1 VAVSGWESPNEPTSG
16 EVVDVR
22 AVPWSPNRAAGQGR
36 SGPARRRLCGDEGAA
51 LIEAA
56 FVTPV
61 FFLLIFGVL
70 EFGGA
75 FRTYLTLS
83 NVTTTAS
90 RTAAVAGN
98 DVDADAQVL
107 TSIKKESA
115 AIQVSSIQRVVVYHA
130 AGPTSAVPAGCAGG
144 TATAGTG
151 SPSYTGACNVYTS
164 ADITTPANASTCA
177 VTSPARFWCPSV
189 RKVAA
194 SGTNGPPDYVGIYVS
209 VKHSYLTGLFGKS
222 LSLTS
227 TTVAKLEP
235 STLN

>member
-1 VAVSGWESPNEPTSG
+1 VQAEPRTLKSLSALG
-16 EVVDVR
+16 NGR
-22 AVPWSPNRAAGQGR
+22 APRPGPGR
-36 SGPARRRLCGDEGAA
+36 RQRLRGDEGAA

-70 EFGGA
+70 EFGSA

-90 RTAAVAGN
+90 RAAAVAGN
-98 DVDADAQVL
+98 DVDGDAQIL

-115 AIQVSSIQRVVVYHA
+115 AISVSSIQRVVVYHA
-130 AGPTSAVPAGCAGG
+130 SGPTDPVPSGCAGG
-144 TATAGTG
+144 TATSGTG

-164 ADITTPANASTCA
+164 ADISTPTNAATCSI
-177 VTSPARFWCPSV
+177 TSPARFWCPSV

-194 SGTNGPPDYVGIYVS
+194 TGTNGPPDYVGIYVS
-209 VKHSYLTGLFGKS
+209 AQHSYITGLFGKT
-222 LSLTS
+222 LSLKS

-235 STLN
+235 NSLN